1 MSGESLH
8 GVMTLLPHPHNDKPF
23 SPNRCH
29 YGGVSGGLLMH
40 FGRNAITLRP
50 KEERKNAFPLRR
62 ESIFK
67 RTAQTKRRVLQETS
81 MQVYKTHYRGLHVGK
96 NHYICVIKH
105 PFLNLKAMNKKP
117 TVKNRIKNKMLPL
130 VIIMLI
136 AFAGQANA
144 QLPSYRLKNISGK
157 TVDTSTLA
165 SQGRPFII
173 SFFATWCKPCIR
185 ELTAIAEV
193 YQDWQ
198 TETGVTLYAV
208 SIDKAQNANK
218 VKPLVDLHEWP
229 YEVLLDVNGDFRR
242 SFGGEMIPFVI
253 VCDPDGKIV
262 YRHSG
267 YTEGSEEELITKI
280 RELPKK

>member
-1 MSGESLH
+1 M
-8 GVMTLLPHPHNDKPF
+8 
-23 SPNRCH
+23 
-29 YGGVSGGLLMH
+29 
-40 FGRNAITLRP
+40 
-50 KEERKNAFPLRR
+50 RKNCFLKRSGMSKGLFILAMLLFAAV
-62 ESIFK
+62 ES
-67 RTAQTKRRVLQETS
+67 V
-81 MQVYKTHYRGLHVGK
+81 
-96 NHYICVIKH
+96 
-105 PFLNLKAMNKKP
+105 
-117 TVKNRIKNKMLPL
+117 
-130 VIIMLI
+130 
-136 AFAGQANA
+136 NA
-144 QLPSYRLKNISGK
+144 QLPSFKLKTIEGK
-157 TVDTSTLA
+157 TIDTQTL
-165 SQGRPFII
+165 SNDGKPFII
-173 SFFATWCKPCIR
+173 DFFATWCKPCIR

-267 YTEGSEEELITKI
+267 YSEGSEEELITKI

>member
-1 MSGESLH
+1 
-8 GVMTLLPHPHNDKPF
+8 MTNHSRPTDVTTVAFRAVCLCISAETQL
-23 SPNRCH
+23 
-29 YGGVSGGLLMH
+29 H
-40 FGRNAITLRP
+40 FGRNGHPHRP

-62 ESIFK
+62 ESIFR
-67 RTAQTKRRVLQETS
+67 RTAQTKRSVLQETS
-81 MQVYKTHYRGLHVGK
+81 TWVYKTHYIGLHVGK

-105 PFLNLKAMNKKP
+105 PFPNLKTMNTKP
-117 TVKNRIKNKMLPL
+117 TVKNRIKNRMLPL

-198 TETGVTLYAV
+198 AETGVTLYAV

>member
-1 MSGESLH
+1 
-8 GVMTLLPHPHNDKPF
+8 
-23 SPNRCH
+23 
-29 YGGVSGGLLMH
+29 
-40 FGRNAITLRP
+40 
-50 KEERKNAFPLRR
+50 
-62 ESIFK
+62 
-67 RTAQTKRRVLQETS
+67 
-81 MQVYKTHYRGLHVGK
+81 MQVYKTHYIGLHVGK

-105 PFLNLKAMNKKP
+105 PFPNLRTMNTKP

-136 AFAGQANA
+136 AFAGQAYA

-267 YTEGSEEELITKI
+267 YSEGSEEELITKI

>member
-1 MSGESLH
+1 
-8 GVMTLLPHPHNDKPF
+8 
-23 SPNRCH
+23 
-29 YGGVSGGLLMH
+29 
-40 FGRNAITLRP
+40 
-50 KEERKNAFPLRR
+50 
-62 ESIFK
+62 
-67 RTAQTKRRVLQETS
+67 
-81 MQVYKTHYRGLHVGK
+81 
-96 NHYICVIKH
+96 
-105 PFLNLKAMNKKP
+105 
-117 TVKNRIKNKMLPL
+117 MLPL

-144 QLPSYRLKNISGK
+144 QLPSYRLKNICGK

-198 TETGVTLYAV
+198 TETGVMLYAV
-208 SIDKAQNANK
+208 SIDKAQNTNK

-253 VCDPDGKIV
+253 VCDSDGKIV

-280 RELPKK
+280 RELPEK

>member
-1 MSGESLH
+1 MSQ
-8 GVMTLLPHPHNDKPF
+8 
-23 SPNRCH
+23 RWR
-29 YGGVSGGLLMH
+29 
-40 FGRNAITLRP
+40 FGRFAYAFRP
-50 KEERKNAFPLRR
+50 KRNYTSAETDIRIGRKKNARTLFRSVGKAFSEGQHKQR
-62 ESIFK
+62 EVYC
-67 RTAQTKRRVLQETS
+67 RETS
-81 MQVYKTHYRGLHVGK
+81 MQVYKTHYIGLHVGK

-105 PFLNLKAMNKKP
+105 PFPSLRTMNTKP

-136 AFAGQANA
+136 AFAGQAYA

-165 SQGRPFII
+165 SQGHPFII

-198 TETGVTLYAV
+198 AETGVTLYAV